1 MKNKAYCRK
10 QWLASL
16 YHLPKHLEYTDD
28 IFNIS
33 NSEPQDTVKIVKRQL
48 SGIYLLLCITKCEL
62 NIPCSK

>member
-48 SGIYLLLCITKCEL
+48 SGIYLL
-62 NIPCSK
+62 